1 MSKFSGLVP
10 TKIELSQEEADILQK
25 ATEIMVRICDQYCG
39 IHCELCPMYKICK
52 ENSNTIVAY
61 TPNEILE
68 NEKVSVIL

>member
-10 TKIELSQEEADILQK
+10 TKIELSQEEADILAV
-25 ATEIMVRICDQYCG
+25 ATRIMVRICDQYCG

-52 ENSNTIVAY
+52 EDSNTIVAY